1 MVERI
6 FPAAHIEG
14 VAVGQKYLPAQFL
27 DSAYDGLGIIRP
39 QKARLPSSPK
49 WILTATYLSVKSMS
63 PMPAV
68 RMRRFSLAGMFS
80 VKDVLKLVKYTFDF
94 SICSIGFSF

>member
-27 DSAYDGLGIIRP
+27 DSAYNGLGIIRP
-39 QKARLPSSPK
+39 QKSQVAQLAEMDFDRHILVRKINVSHARRQNEAFQLGRDVFCERCLK
-49 WILTATYLSVKSMS
+49 ACKVYL
-63 PMPAV
+63 
-68 RMRRFSLAGMFS
+68 
-80 VKDVLKLVKYTFDF
+80 
-94 SICSIGFSF
+94 